1 MSMFSSP
8 VCREVS
14 KYTVEKL
21 RSDFNFAGS
30 INAHA
35 QSIMGSAFQF
45 GHHAVEG
52 IDTIITSLL
61 SPMCLS
67 VNQQTRTFP
76 TDPVLTFSAKEN
88 SRSFLAVD
96 DGIDLDSVT
105 DVDIGE
111 TTESKATKGKIKT
124 EVEHSRSLTALAD
137 DVELDSFTDVAINE
151 TTEPKAKKSKIKTE
165 VEENF
170 PSTNCRLFLLI
181 IQLRQCRKFAINE
194 LQIRL

>member
-21 RSDFNFAGS
+21 RSDFNFARS

-35 QSIMGSAFQF
+35 QSIVGSAFQF
-45 GHHAVEG
+45 VHHTVEG

-111 TTESKATKGKIKT
+111 TTESKATKSKIKT
-124 EVEHSRSLTALAD
+124 EVEPSGSLLALAN
-137 DVELDSFTDVAINE
+137 DVELDCFTDVAVDE
-151 TTEPKAKKSKIKTE
+151 TTQSKAKKSKIKTE
-165 VEENF
+165 
-170 PSTNCRLFLLI
+170 L
-181 IQLRQCRKFAINE
+181 
-194 LQIRL
+194 

>member
-1 MSMFSSP
+1 MSVFSSP
-8 VCREVS
+8 GCREVS

-111 TTESKATKGKIKT
+111 TTESKAT
-124 EVEHSRSLTALAD
+124 E
-137 DVELDSFTDVAINE
+137 
-151 TTEPKAKKSKIKTE
+151 SKIKTE
-165 VEENF
+165 VEENY